1 MKGAPMGAIDRT
13 PDITPFEVKTRR
25 EDGRWLVAVRGEI
38 DLATV
43 GVLEAELNELV
54 EPIVLDLRRC
64 TFIDSTGLT
73 LLLRATRDGVTIGEV
88 SPEVVRTFQTA
99 GLEDELRPTS

>member
-1 MKGAPMGAIDRT
+1 MGAIDPRR
-13 PDITPFEVKTRR
+13 DITPFEIKTQR

-43 GVLEAELNELV
+43 RALEAELNELV

-99 GLEDELRPTS
+99 GLDGELRPAS

>member
-1 MKGAPMGAIDRT
+1 MGAIDPTR
-13 PDITPFEVKTRR
+13 DITPFDVKTQR

-64 TFIDSTGLT
+64 TFIDSMGLT
-73 LLLRATRDGVTIGEV
+73 LLLRATRDGVTIREA
-88 SPEVVRTFQTA
+88 SPEVVRTLQTA